1 MARED
6 RPTALAVATLL
17 VGCAAPA
24 PPAPA
29 GGAALAAAARESVRY
44 EVVARTGGELDVVAR
59 FPAGTSSRFFVEPGA
74 EPFVVGLAPAGEGA
88 APGHG
93 EPFERA
99 CDRGCELRYR
109 FDLAGAADA
118 FDHVGY
124 AARSGGAF
132 LAPPS
137 TWLLHPRDG
146 DLSRRFELRVTVPE
160 GEAFAS
166 GLPRL
171 GPDPAVEEVGGLD
184 PVAGASPV
192 VVGATLADLPSAPYA
207 ALGSMRSHAI
217 DAGGSGLQVAVV
229 GSAAPA
235 DDEVLLGWVRQ
246 ASLDVSGIL
255 GAPVVPH
262 ALVVVEV
269 HEGSGLSLLTALG
282 NGGASI
288 HAPVGRGID
297 PAVLDRDWRMTHEFV
312 HLGSPGLDRRHAW
325 LSEGLATYL
334 EPIARVRRGRLDER
348 RLWRELVES
357 LPLGQPAAGD
367 AGLDRTPTWGRTYWG
382 GALFC
387 LVADV
392 EARRRTGN
400 TRGLID
406 AVRAIHRAGGDVRQ
420 RWSMLRLIDVGD
432 AAIGAPVLAEL
443 YARHR
448 HRAVHVDLERL
459 WGELGVRG
467 PGIGAPRPGED
478 VALDDAAP
486 LAHVRRAIT
495 GGS

>member
-6 RPTALAVATLL
+6 RPTAWAVATLL
-17 VGCAAPA
+17 VGCGAPA

-29 GGAALAAAARESVRY
+29 GGAALAAGPRDAARY
-44 EVVARTGGELDVVAR
+44 EVVANRGGELDVVAR
-59 FPAGTSSRFFVEPGA
+59 FPPGTAPRFFVEPGA
-74 EPFVVGLAPAGEGA
+74 EPFVRDLAPADGA
-88 APGHG
+88 PAPGHG

-109 FDLAGAADA
+109 FDLPGAAAA

-124 AARSGGAF
+124 AARSGDAF

-146 DLSRRFELRVTVPE
+146 DLSRRFELHVTVPE

-166 GLPRL
+166 GLPRVTP
-171 GPDPAVEEVGGLD
+171 GEP
-184 PVAGASPV
+184 GAAPV

-217 DAGGSGLQVAVV
+217 DVAGAGLEVVVV
-229 GSAAPA
+229 GSGPPA
-235 DDEVLLGWVRQ
+235 DDAALVGWVRE
-246 ASLDVSGIL
+246 ASLDVAGIL

-269 HEGSGLSLLTALG
+269 HDGDGLSLLTALG

-288 HAPVGRGID
+288 HAPVGRRTD
-297 PAVLDRDWRMTHEFV
+297 PRILAGDWRMTHEFV
-312 HLGSPGLDRRHAW
+312 HLGSPGLDRRHSW

-334 EPIARVRRGRLDER
+334 EPIARVRRGRLDAR
-348 RLWRELVES
+348 RMWRELVES

-392 EARRRTGN
+392 EARRRTDG
-400 TRGLID
+400 RRSLLD
-406 AVRAIHRAGGDVRQ
+406 AVRAVHRAGGDVRQ
-420 RWSMLRLIDVGD
+420 RWSMLRLVEVGD
-432 AAIGAPVLAEL
+432 AALGVPVLADL
-443 YARHR
+443 YATHR
-448 HRAVHVDLERL
+448 HRAVPVDLDGL
-459 WGELGVRG
+459 WRDLGVVAAG
-467 PGIGAPRPGED
+467 GGAPRPGDD
-478 VALDDAAP
+478 VAFDDAAP

-495 GGS
+495 EGS